1 MNRWQGAKI
10 IHALCPLLFAF
21 AITTGTR
28 GQSSRDTTDEF
39 SKRIDRLVDR
49 IFSNVQIEIQEY
61 LMGKWESDSIR
72 RSYADTLIKR
82 KLASEKTTI
91 FSADTSIASGDTLA
105 GTIIV
110 DGCRLALFGQVTGD
124 IVVIDGTFSMKPG
137 SRVEGNIILID
148 AQFHRSDSTSI
159 SGVVVERGR
168 KQKRLYHERQWIA
181 SFPRYDLNWV
191 HTMSYGTDALFRYN
205 RVEGFFVGIGHEKKY
220 YWDGTQ
226 RHSPSGL
233 IGYAFALH
241 RWQYLLGWDFWF
253 GNMHRTEF
261 GAEIHS
267 GTDTK
272 DSWIIDE
279 MENTTAA
286 LFVRLDYRDYFF
298 RNGFS
303 FHAAQYLSPQ
313 IRLQVTYGADRYESL
328 SKQTN
333 WSLFYPSRL
342 FRPNPSIED
351 GLMRSIVFSTDIV
364 TYNSNRPNK
373 GGWRIHGQA
382 EFAGNATGNQLGG
395 DFSFSQYLLDVR
407 QYQPISEKSQIRLR
421 ARAGLASSGTPRQK
435 SFEIGGLGSL
445 PAYRFK
451 EFSGTKML
459 LLNGE
464 LLLRGDLLDEVPVM
478 SWFSHSLSLI
488 LFADAAT
495 ISGGND
501 LVHPTVREDTSFI
514 MNPTRGWKSDLGFGV
529 GTRSGNMR
537 LLFAWRTDLP
547 SPPKIF
553 LRFSQTF

>member
-10 IHALCPLLFAF
+10 IHTLCPIVFAF
-21 AITTGTR
+21 AITTSAR

-39 SKRIDRLVDR
+39 SRRIDRLIDR
-49 IFSNVQIEIQEY
+49 ILPMVQTEIQEY
-61 LMGKWESDSIR
+61 LMGRSESDSIR
-72 RSYADTLIKR
+72 PSYADTLIER
-82 KLASEKTTI
+82 GLASEKTTI

-110 DGCRLALFGQVTGD
+110 DRCRLALSGQVAGD
-124 IVVIDGTFSMKPG
+124 VVVIGGTFSMKPG

-159 SGVVVERGR
+159 SGVVVERNLR
-168 KQKRLYHERQWIA
+168 QKRLHHERQRIA
-181 SFPRYDLNWV
+181 SFPRYDLNWA
-191 HTMSYGTDALFRYN
+191 HTMLYGGDALFRYN

-220 YWDGTQ
+220 YWDETQ
-226 RHSPSGL
+226 HHSPSGL

-241 RWQYLLGWDFWF
+241 RWQYLLGCDIWF

-279 MENTTAA
+279 MENTIAA

-313 IRLQVTYGADRYESL
+313 VRFQVTYSADRYESL
-328 SKQTN
+328 SKRTN

-351 GLMRSIVFSTDIV
+351 GLMRSIIFSTDIV
-364 TYNSNRPNK
+364 TYNSNRPNR
-373 GGWRIHGQA
+373 GGWRIHGKA
-382 EFAGNATGNQLGG
+382 EFAGNTTGDQLGG

-407 QYQPISEKSQIRLR
+407 QYRPIGEKSEIRLR
-421 ARAGLASSGTPRQK
+421 ARGGLTSSNTPRQK

-445 PAYRFK
+445 PAYGFK

-464 LLLRGDLLDEVPVM
+464 LELRGDLLDELPVM

-495 ISGGND
+495 VSGGSD
-501 LVHPTVREDTSFI
+501 LVPPSVGEDTSFTI
-514 MNPTRGWKSDLGFGV
+514 NPTRGWKSDLGFGV

-537 LLFAWRTDLP
+537 LIFAWRTDLP

-553 LRFSQTF
+553 FRFSQTF